1 MHDKLKNRILAAL
14 FVLIVTGGFLL
25 HVLLPDKTLSTAE
38 RRSLAKLPQVSLSSL
53 LGGNFSQNFDTYALD
68 QFPFR
73 DAFRSVKAFVQY
85 KLLGRKDNNGIF
97 LTEGHIGK
105 LEYPLSKSSAR
116 RAAEKFVQLRDTY
129 FPESQVFLSLVP
141 DKSYFLA
148 EKNGYPSLD
157 YERMF
162 AIMQENT
169 PGFTYIDVTDTLSA
183 SDYYTTDAHWRQ
195 ECLADTVA
203 RLAEALGIEESLNGG
218 YKAVSIED
226 FYGVYHGQAALSF
239 KPDTLTYLTSPT
251 TEDALVYNIETG
263 KTETGVYDLSKLTDG
278 KSMDMYD
285 IFLSGAAAVL
295 KITNTHAEGDA
306 KGRELILFRDSFG
319 SSIAPLLLDCYE
331 TVTLV
336 DIRYIASEFL
346 SQYVDFHG
354 QDVLF
359 LYSTSVINSS
369 AMLK

>member
-14 FVLIVTGGFLL
+14 FLLIVAGGFLL
-25 HVLLPDKTLSTAE
+25 HVFLPDAARSTAE
-38 RRSLAKLPQVSLSSL
+38 RRSLAKLPEITLSSL
-53 LGGNFSQNFDTYALD
+53 LGGKFSQNFDTYALD

-73 DAFRSVKAFVQY
+73 EGFRSVKAFVQY
-85 KLLGRKDNNGIF
+85 KLLGRKDSNGIF
-97 LTEGHIGK
+97 LAEGHIGK
-105 LEYPLSKSSAR
+105 LEYPLSESSAY
-116 RAAEKFVQLRDTY
+116 RAAEKFVQLRDTC

-148 EKNGYPSLD
+148 EQNGYPALD
-157 YERMF
+157 YEKMF
-162 AIMQENT
+162 AIMKENT

-183 SDYYTTDAHWRQ
+183 QDYYTTDAHWRQ
-195 ECLADTVA
+195 ECLEDTA
-203 RLAEALGIEESLNGG
+203 LRLAEGLGVKDSFKWEYEAID
-218 YKAVSIED
+218 IPD
-226 FYGVYHGQAALSF
+226 FYGVYHGQAALPF

-251 TEDALVYNIETG
+251 TEDALVYNVETG
-263 KTETGVYDLSKLTDG
+263 KTETGVYDLAKLTDG

-295 KITNTHAEGDA
+295 KVTNTHAEGAA
-306 KGRELILFRDSFG
+306 KGRELIIFRDSFT
-319 SSIAPLLLDCYE
+319 SSIAPLLLDGYE
-331 TVTLV
+331 SITLV

-346 SQYVDFHG
+346 PQYVDFNG

-369 AMLK
+369 SMLK